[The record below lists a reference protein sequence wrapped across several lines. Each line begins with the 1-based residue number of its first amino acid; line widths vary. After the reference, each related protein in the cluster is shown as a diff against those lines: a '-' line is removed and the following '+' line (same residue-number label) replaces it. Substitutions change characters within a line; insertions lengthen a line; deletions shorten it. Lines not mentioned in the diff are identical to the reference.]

1 MLPIFKWRDY
11 QRELIIKDE
20 KEGIIE
26 VLLLLFEKEKL
37 L

>member
-11 QRELIIKDE
+11 QRELIINDE